1 MNTKQ
6 RLAALSIAAFAA
18 AAAITA
24 CSTPDP
30 ESSTPNLADTIAA
43 TCDEL
48 GQMTPSVY
56 MDAVITATRGL
67 EETDEQKSRAA
78 CDNYR
83 SGTQLT
89 QLRSL
94 PVTWDQQ
101 CLEGAGWTLSENQAP
116 IQLNGTPS
124 HYYPAEVA
132 YCASPVVTP
141 EVCESVRQ
149 ALAPQQ
155 AALNYETAS
164 VITKLGCT
172 NVEVQMP
179 N

>member
-101 CLEGAGWTLSENQAP
+101 CLEGPDGLSRRTR
-116 IQLNGTPS
+116 LPS
-124 HYYPAEVA
+124 SSTEPPATTTRPR
-132 YCASPVVTP
+132 SRT
-141 EVCESVRQ
+141 
-149 ALAPQQ
+149 ALLP
-155 AALNYETAS
+155 S
-164 VITKLGCT
+164 
-172 NVEVQMP
+172 
-179 N
+179 